1 MGTKQEV
8 KHTPGPWYWYDW
20 SGRGDEFDAQCL
32 ISGDESQVGC
42 FIDAST
48 DPGLGGP
55 PRKGNPAECPIIEC
69 FAVSG
74 GPPRM
79 AICSADASLI
89 AAAPDLLAACEEAL
103 EFITMVP
110 EIPNHEGAGG
120 LLAMKMQDAIA
131 KATGK

>member
-1 MGTKQEV
+1 
-8 KHTPGPWYWYDW
+8 
-20 SGRGDEFDAQCL
+20 
-32 ISGDESQVGC
+32 
-42 FIDAST
+42 
-48 DPGLGGP
+48 
-55 PRKGNPAECPIIEC
+55 
-69 FAVSG
+69 
-74 GPPRM
+74 M